1 MAKKSNASAGPTQR
15 QLRVGELIRRVLAE
29 TLARGD
35 LHDPDLAHVSVTVG
49 EVRATN
55 DLRAAVVHVSPLGG
69 VNADIVIEALNR
81 SKNKHELRRQMNKSL
96 TLKFSPELKF
106 VYDHT
111 FDQMDE
117 TRRLLDEDAV
127 KQDLADDEG

>member
-1 MAKKSNASAGPTQR
+1 MAKKSNSSAGPTQR
-15 QLRVGELIRRVLAE
+15 QLRVGELIRRSLAE
-29 TLARGD
+29 TLARGNI
-35 LHDPDLAHVSVTVG
+35 HDPDLAHVSVTVG

-81 SKNKHELRRQMNKSL
+81 NKYELRRQMNKSL

-117 TRRLLDEDAV
+117 TRRLLDQDTV
-127 KQDLADDEG
+127 KQDLDLDED